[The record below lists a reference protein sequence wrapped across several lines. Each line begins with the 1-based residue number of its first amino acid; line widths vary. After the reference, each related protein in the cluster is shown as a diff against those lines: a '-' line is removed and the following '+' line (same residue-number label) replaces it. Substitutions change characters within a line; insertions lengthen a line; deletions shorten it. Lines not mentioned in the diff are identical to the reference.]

1 MRHEKTSLKQS
12 ADPFDLR
19 RFVDAQNVVIDEV
32 FSEKACEESY
42 CAVCVRT
49 TGTRLELRI
58 SDH

>member
-32 FSEKACEESY
+32 FSEKGLRGILLC
-42 CAVCVRT
+42 
-49 TGTRLELRI
+49 RLC
-58 SDH
+58 SNHW